1 MKIQYLT
8 LLLLFF
14 NVLSSAQVIDLRKSG
29 VTELRLKDNRAVG
42 EIHDE
47 IIRWAESTFRN
58 GYDLQDR
65 GSTII
70 IETVRRNALSYS
82 NLGETYSYHVTV
94 RYSFVFT
101 DKDKRLQI
109 SIINFIDGT
118 EPSSLKLESLF
129 RNEET
134 PKSDMSEAVSK
145 LKMNLQRTI
154 DKLQVR
160 W

>member
-1 MKIQYLT
+1 MKTHYLSF
-8 LLLLFF
+8 LLLLF
-14 NVLSSAQVIDLRKSG
+14 NVLSFAQVIELRKSG
-29 VTELRLKDNRAVG
+29 VSALRLTDNRAVG

-65 GSTII
+65 GSMII

-82 NLGETYSYHVTV
+82 NLGETYSYHATV
-94 RYSFVFT
+94 RYSFILS

-109 SIINFIDGT
+109 SIINFLDGT

-134 PKSDMSEAVSK
+134 PKSDMSDAVSK
-145 LKMNLQRTI
+145 LKLNLQKTI